1 MKNTEINIRD
11 PFVLVEDGTYY
22 MYGTRAATCWGAAD
36 GFDCY
41 VSKDMEGW
49 DGPFRCSINRRT
61 SGQIR
66 NCWAP
71 EVHTS
76 TGGFYYMFATLRTAA
91 FMGELRS

>member
-11 PFVLVEDGTYY
+11 PFVLVEDGPYY

-41 VSKDMEGW
+41 VSKDMDDW
-49 DGPFRCSINRRT
+49 ADLSKCSINRRT
-61 SGQIR
+61 SGQIGTAGLR
-66 NCWAP
+66 KC
-71 EVHTS
+71 TS
-76 TGGFYYMFATLRTAA
+76 TGDFIICLQPLRTAA

>member
-41 VSKDMEGW
+41 VRKDIMCRSK
-49 DGPFRCSINRRT
+49 CSINRRT
-61 SGQIR
+61 SGQTGTAGLR
-66 NCWAP
+66 KC
-71 EVHTS
+71 TS
-76 TGGFYYMFATLRTAA
+76 TGDFIICLQPLRTAA